1 MRAQTMSEL
10 LCGFAREAQASE
22 RDAVVV
28 ENPFIRRSAEFAAER
43 FAAGQIRG
51 LIRQVFSSG
60 VTPAIRQV
68 VFSGIDAEAD
78 VGGVCRKV
86 GETLAAE
93 TGKDVVLI
101 TSGAPPELD
110 RGTEPFQGMRKAA
123 KHVDGKLWSLELS
136 NESSHIVGSS
146 LVAYFKEVRREFEY
160 SIVAAS
166 AGVADEAVVMGQAAD
181 GIILVLSA
189 LRTRRAAAL
198 RFREALGSARLLGTI
213 LTDREFPIP
222 SAIYRRL

>member
-1 MRAQTMSEL
+1 MSEL
-10 LCGFAREAQASE
+10 LCGFAREAQASK

-28 ENPFIRRSAEFAAER
+28 ENTFIRRSAEFAAER

-93 TGKDVVLI
+93 TGKDVVVI
-101 TSGAPPELD
+101 TSGAPSELA
-110 RGTEPFQGMRKAA
+110 RGIDPLEVRKVAR
-123 KHVDGKLWSLELS
+123 HLDGKLWSLELS
-136 NESSHIVGSS
+136 NDSSHVAGSS
-146 LVAYFKEVRREFEY
+146 LVAYLKEVRREFEY

-166 AGVADEAVVMGQAAD
+166 AGVADEAVVMGQSAD

-198 RFREALGSARLLGTI
+198 RFREALGSSRLLGTI

>member
-22 RDAVVV
+22 RDAVIV
-28 ENPFIRRSAEFAAER
+28 ENTFIRRSAEFAVER

-51 LIRQVFSSG
+51 LIRQVFTSG
-60 VTPAIRQV
+60 VSPAIRQV

-93 TGKDVVLI
+93 TGKDVVVI
-101 TSGAPPELD
+101 TSGAPPELA
-110 RGTEPFQGMRKAA
+110 RGIDPFEVRKVA
-123 KHVDGKLWSLELS
+123 KHVDGKLWSLQLS
-136 NESSHIVGSS
+136 NDSSHVAGSS
-146 LVAYFKEVRREFEY
+146 LVAYLKEVRREFEY

-198 RFREALGSARLLGTI
+198 RFREALGSSRLLGTI